1 MRIDERHPHS
11 YYIERYTV
19 GMDAAVFSP
28 SVDFRWTNDS
38 DETVYLRAAADATSV
53 SFWLYSADAHR
64 STVFPDPI
72 EANFRYPYAGQP
84 ADPAHA
90 PGYVV
95 LGRDVWATRIV
106 LVDGVEV
113 SRDVWYSHYA
123 PVWGGPAR

>member
-1 MRIDERHPHS
+1 
-11 YYIERYTV
+11 
-19 GMDAAVFSP
+19 MDASVFAP
-28 SVDFRWTNDS
+28 SVDFRWTNDGA
-38 DETVYLRAAADATSV
+38 ETVYLRAAADATSV

-64 STVFPDPI
+64 STVFSEPV

-84 ADPAHA
+84 ADSAHA

-106 LVDGVEV
+106 LMDGVEV